1 MLLELARAE
10 IHGGKKYPRIRGTV
24 NFRQTNKGVL
34 ITSKIYNLQ
43 YEIGKCNKRIF
54 GFHIHEG
61 TECSGNN
68 QDEFANAKSH
78 YNPNNCAHPAHA
90 GDMPSLFENKGYAY
104 MTFLTDR
111 FKLKDVIGKAIII
124 HSMPDD
130 FTSQP
135 SGNSGEKIACG
146 IINKVF

>member
-34 ITSKIYNLQ
+34 ITSKIYNLP

-61 TECSGNN
+61 TECSGNS
-68 QDEFANAKSH
+68 QDEFANAKSTIILITVYIQHMREICLH
-78 YNPNNCAHPAHA
+78 Y
-90 GDMPSLFENKGYAY
+90 
-104 MTFLTDR
+104 
-111 FKLKDVIGKAIII
+111 LKI
-124 HSMPDD
+124 
-130 FTSQP
+130 
-135 SGNSGEKIACG
+135 
-146 IINKVF
+146 KVMHI

>member
-10 IHGGKKYPRIRGTV
+10 IHGGKKYPRIRGNV

-34 ITSKIYNLQ
+34 ITSKIYNLP

>member
-10 IHGGKKYPRIRGTV
+10 IRGGKKYPRIRGTV

-34 ITSKIYNLQ
+34 ITSKIYNLP
-43 YEIGKCNKRIF
+43 YEIGKCNKRVF

-68 QDEFANAKSH
+68 QDEFANAKAH

-111 FKLKDVIGKAIII
+111 FKLKDVIGKAVII

-146 IINKVF
+146 IINKIF

>member
-1 MLLELARAE
+1 MLLSIARAE
-10 IHGGKKYPRIRGTV
+10 IRGGKKYPKIRGVV

-34 ITSKIYNLQ
+34 ITAKVYNLPSKN
-43 YEIGKCNKRIF
+43 EKGKRGVF

-61 TECSGNN
+61 TACTGNK
-68 QDEFANAKSH
+68 QDEFADAKAH
-78 YNPNNCAHPAHA
+78 YNPENYTHPNHA
-90 GDMPSLFENKGYAY
+90 GDLPPLFENNGYAY
-104 MTFLTDR
+104 MNVLTNR
-111 FKLKDVIGKAIII
+111 FELKDIIGKAIII

-146 IINKVF
+146 IIK

>member
-10 IHGGKKYPRIRGTV
+10 IRGGKKYPRIRGTV

-34 ITSKIYNLQ
+34 ITSKIYNLP
-43 YEIGKCNKRIF
+43 YEIGKCNKRVF

>member
-1 MLLELARAE
+1 MSDLATAQ

-34 ITSKIYNLQ
+34 ITSKIYNLP
-43 YEIGKCNKRIF
+43 YEIGRCNKKIF

>member
-34 ITSKIYNLQ
+34 ITSKIYNLP
-43 YEIGKCNKRIF
+43 YEIGRCNKRIF

-61 TECSGNN
+61 TECSGNS

-78 YNPNNCAHPAHA
+78 YNPNNCVHPAHV

>member
-1 MLLELARAE
+1 MLLEIAKAE
-10 IHGGKKYPRIRGTV
+10 IRGGKKYPRIRGIV
-24 NFRQTNKGVL
+24 NLRQTNKGVL
-34 ITSKIYNLQ
+34 ITSKIYNLP

-78 YNPNNCAHPAHA
+78 YNPSNCAHPAHA

-146 IINKVF
+146 IIKNIF